1 MTITSRLSIT
11 LILAL
16 FGLWM
21 GACVDEVELP
31 ARSIT
36 SRLVVEG
43 LITNEAPPY
52 AIKLTFTGA
61 YNSLIY
67 GQAEIPVNGAV
78 VNIREAGGKTIS
90 LEQDALSPA
99 YYWTKD
105 STFVG
110 RIGSRYQIKV
120 TLPDGT
126 SYISD
131 PEELRGVPPID
142 KIYAEYRPRAEAEIS
157 QPDQYEIL
165 LDTKDPATA
174 GDYYRWSG
182 YSYVPRLSTGEPIG
196 FGICCNWC
204 WVPIYGSR
212 SEVMSD
218 MLVNGNTI
226 SRKTIMQSPV
236 YYAGRHYVEVR
247 QYSLTKSA
255 YQFWVKF
262 EEQRKR
268 TGSLFDPLPAPIEGN
283 VHRLDKPDAFALGYF
298 GASAVSTRR
307 LTVPGD
313 TLNPERLKIR
323 YGDTFVQ
330 KGNCQLVYSQGQ
342 LNPPSW

>member
-1 MTITSRLSIT
+1 MTLKKRFFNA
-11 LILAL
+11 LIIA
-16 FGLWM
+16 FSCMWVS
-21 GACVDEVELP
+21 ACVDEVELP
-31 ARSIT
+31 ARSIA

-52 AIKLTFTGA
+52 SVKLTFTGA

-78 VNIREAGGKTIS
+78 VKLVEVGGKTIM

-99 YYWTKD
+99 YYWTSD
-105 STFVG
+105 SSFVG
-110 RIGSRYQIKV
+110 RVGGRYQIAV
-120 TLPDGT
+120 TLPDGK

-131 PEELRGVPPID
+131 PEELRAVPAIERL
-142 KIYAEYRPRAEAEIS
+142 YAEYRQRPEAEIS
-157 QPDQYEIL
+157 VPDHYEIL

-218 MLVNGNTI
+218 MLVNGNTV
-226 SRKTIMQSPV
+226 SRKSIMQSPV

-268 TGSLFDPLPAPIEGN
+268 TGSLFDPLPASIEGN
-283 VHRLDKPDAFALGYF
+283 VHQADKPDLFALGYF

-307 LTVPGD
+307 LTVSGD
-313 TLNPERLKIR
+313 TLNPERLKIK

-342 LNPPSW
+342 LNPPTW

>member
-1 MTITSRLSIT
+1 MTLKQWLFKAFVVALS
-11 LILAL
+11 
-16 FGLWM
+16 GVCM
-21 GACVDEVELP
+21 SACLDEVELP
-31 ARSIT
+31 ARSIA

-52 AIKLTFTGA
+52 SIKLTFTGA

-78 VNIREAGGKTIS
+78 VNITEIGGQTVA
-90 LEQDALSPA
+90 LEQDPLSPA

-105 STFVG
+105 STFKG
-110 RIGSRYQIKV
+110 RIGSKYQVKIA
-120 TLPDGT
+120 LPDGT
-126 SYISD
+126 SYASD
-131 PEELRGVPPID
+131 PEELRPVPPIERV
-142 KIYAEYRPRAEAEIS
+142 YAEYRPRGEAEIS
-157 QPDQYEIL
+157 LPDHYEIL
-165 LDTKDPATA
+165 LDTKDPATT

-204 WVPIYGSR
+204 WVPVYGSR

-226 SRKTIMQSPV
+226 SRKSIMQSPV

-247 QYSLTKSA
+247 QYSVTKPA

-268 TGSLFDPLPAPIEGN
+268 TGSLFDPLPASIEGN
-283 VHRLDKPDAFALGYF
+283 VHQADNPEVFALGYF
-298 GASAVSTRR
+298 GASAVSTHR
-307 LTVPGD
+307 LIVPGD
-313 TLNPERLKIR
+313 TLNPERLKIK
-323 YGDTFVQ
+323 YGDTFIQ

-342 LNPPSW
+342 LNPPAW

>member
-1 MTITSRLSIT
+1 MTFRKRPFDALMIT
-11 LILAL
+11 LS
-16 FGLWM
+16 GVWM
-21 GACVDEVELP
+21 SACVDEVELP
-31 ARSIT
+31 ARSIA

-52 AIKLTFTGA
+52 PIKLTFTGA

-78 VNIREAGGKTIS
+78 VNVTEVGGKTIP
-90 LEQDALSPA
+90 LEQDPLSPA

-105 STFVG
+105 PTFAG
-110 RIGSRYQIKV
+110 RIGGKYQITV

-131 PEELRGVPPID
+131 PEELRAVPSIER
-142 KIYAEYRPRAEAEIS
+142 IYAEYRQRSEAQTS
-157 QPDQYEIL
+157 QPDHYEIL
-165 LDTKDPATA
+165 LDTKDPGTT

-204 WVPIYGSR
+204 WVPIYGPR

-218 MLVNGNTI
+218 MLVNGNII
-226 SRKTIMQSPV
+226 SRKSIMQSPV

-255 YQFWVKF
+255 YRFWVKF

-268 TGSLFDPLPAPIEGN
+268 TGSLFDPLPASIEGN
-283 VHRLDKPDAFALGYF
+283 VYQLGKPDVFALGYF
-298 GASAVSTRR
+298 GASAVSTIR

-313 TLNPERLKIR
+313 TLNPERLKIK

-342 LNPPSW
+342 LNPPAW

>member
-1 MTITSRLSIT
+1 MFVFLCGCLGS
-11 LILAL
+11 
-16 FGLWM
+16 
-21 GACVDEVELP
+21 CVDEVELP
-31 ARSIT
+31 PRSIA

-52 AIKLTFTGA
+52 TIKLTFTGA

-78 VNIREAGGKTIS
+78 VSVKELGGRTVM

-99 YYWTKD
+99 YYWMKD
-105 STFVG
+105 SSFTG
-110 RIGSRYQIKV
+110 RIGNTYQIEII
-120 TLPDGT
+120 LPDGT
-126 SYISD
+126 SYVSD
-131 PEELRGVPPID
+131 PEELKPVPEIGRL
-142 KIYAEYRPRAEAEIS
+142 YAEYRPRPETEIS
-157 QPDQYEIL
+157 EPDHYEIL
-165 LDTKDPATA
+165 LDTKDPATP

-182 YSYVPRLSTGEPIG
+182 YSVVPRLSTGEPIG

-204 WVPIYGSR
+204 WVPVYGSR
-212 SEVMSD
+212 SEVMTD
-218 MLVNGNTI
+218 LLVNGNTI
-226 SRKTIMQSPV
+226 SRKSIMQSPV

-247 QYSLTKSA
+247 QYSLTRAA

-268 TGSLFDPLPAPIEGN
+268 TGSLFDPLPASIEGN
-283 VHRLDKPDAFALGYF
+283 IHQVDKPDLLALGYF
-298 GASAVSTRR
+298 GASAVSTHR

-323 YGDTFVQ
+323 YGDTFVK

>member
-1 MTITSRLSIT
+1 MMSRKHLHRICCVAWLCVLMS
-11 LILAL
+11 
-16 FGLWM
+16 
-21 GACVDEVELP
+21 ACVDEVELP
-31 ARSIT
+31 ARSIA

-43 LITNEAPPY
+43 LVTNEAPPY
-52 AIKLTFTGA
+52 TVKLTFTGA

-78 VNIREAGGKTIS
+78 VTIKEEGGKS
-90 LEQDALSPA
+90 ALMEQDPLSPA
-99 YYWTKD
+99 YYRTKD
-105 STFVG
+105 LAFAGQVG
-110 RIGSRYQIKV
+110 KRYQIEIA
-120 TLPDGT
+120 LPDGT
-126 SYISD
+126 TYISEPD
-131 PEELRGVPPID
+131 ELRQVPEIERV
-142 KIYAEYRPRAEAEIS
+142 YAEYRARAEADITN
-157 QPDQYEIL
+157 PDHYEVL
-165 LDTKDPATA
+165 LDTKDPAGP

-204 WVPIYGSR
+204 WVPEYGSR

-226 SRKTIMQSPV
+226 SRKSIMQSPV

-247 QYSLTKSA
+247 QYSLTRPA

-268 TGSLFDPLPAPIEGN
+268 TGSLFDPLPASIEGN
-283 VHRLDKPDAFALGYF
+283 VHQADKPDVLALGYF
-298 GASAVSTRR
+298 GASAVSTMR
-307 LTVPGD
+307 TVIPGD
-313 TLNPERLKIR
+313 TLNPERIKIK
-323 YGDTFVQ
+323 YGDTFIK

-342 LNPPSW
+342 LNPPTW

>member
-1 MTITSRLSIT
+1 MILKKQLLNALT
-11 LILAL
+11 LAL
-16 FGLWM
+16 TGAWL

-31 ARSIT
+31 ARSIA

-52 AIKLTFTGA
+52 TVKLTFTGA

-67 GQAEIPVNGAV
+67 GQAEIPVNGAKV
-78 VNIREAGGKTIS
+78 TITETGGKTTA

-99 YYWTKD
+99 YYRTYD

-110 RIGSRYQIKV
+110 EVGRRYQLEV

-126 SYISD
+126 SYVSD
-131 PEELRGVPPID
+131 PEELRQIPEIQRV
-142 KIYAEYRPRAEAEIS
+142 YAEYRQRPEAEIS
-157 QPDQYEIL
+157 QPDHYEIL
-165 LDTKDPATA
+165 LDTKDPGTS

-204 WVPIYGSR
+204 WIPVYGSR

-226 SRKTIMQSPV
+226 SRKSIMQSPV
-236 YYAGRHYVEVR
+236 YYTGRHYVEVR
-247 QYSLTKSA
+247 QYSLTKQA
-255 YQFWVKF
+255 YQFWTKF

-268 TGSLFDPLPAPIEGN
+268 TGSLFDPLPASIEGN
-283 VHRLDKPDAFALGYF
+283 VYQAGKPGEFALGFF
-298 GASAVSTRR
+298 GASAVTTHR

-323 YGDTFVQ
+323 YGDIFIQ

-342 LNPPSW
+342 LNPPAW